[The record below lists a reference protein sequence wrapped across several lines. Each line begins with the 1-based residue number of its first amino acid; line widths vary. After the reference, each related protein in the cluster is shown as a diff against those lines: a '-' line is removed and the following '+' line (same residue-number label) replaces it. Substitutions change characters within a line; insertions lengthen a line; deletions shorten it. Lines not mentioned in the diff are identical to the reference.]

1 MLDDINLESFLLKA
15 EADPKIM
22 EIMKGI
28 LYWCQAAGEAGLS
41 IQEVAA
47 VGTAG
52 FHISQ
57 DESLKDLMEY
67 LIKMNSLG
75 IKPVD
80 N

>member
-1 MLDDINLESFLLKA
+1 MLNDKNLESFLLKA
-15 EADPKIM
+15 ESDPAIM

-41 IQEVAA
+41 IEEVAS
-47 VGTAG
+47 VGTVG
-52 FHISQ
+52 YQISK
-57 DESLKDLMEY
+57 DEALKDLMEY
-67 LIKMNSLG
+67 LVKMNSLG